1 MLSNDSMAVYGM
13 HLCMN
18 MHHVCYRAQCSM
30 EFYESSKVAG
40 MINKLADS
48 SSVYDLE

>member
-1 MLSNDSMAVYGM
+1 
-13 HLCMN
+13 
-18 MHHVCYRAQCSM
+18 M

-48 SSVYDLE
+48 SSVYDLEWKDVWILPNKC